1 VERTTAMWT
10 LVAFFGATVGFG
22 LIREATDAESKG
34 VQFGAQAVALVVV
47 IGVLVLVFRERD

>member
-1 VERTTAMWT
+1 MWT

-34 VQFGAQAVALVVV
+34 VQFGAQAIALVVV
-47 IGVLVLVFRERD
+47 IVVLVVVFRERD